1 MTDTPEHPKPSLYT
15 QLLAELGFLASAAI
29 LIVTLSTLLLVMLDP
44 SGSTWAFLAL
54 WAGSSLV
61 FLAFLAVR
69 LRRLVVRPLDL
80 LGEHTERL
88 AAGDETP
95 VPPFETIELEELR
108 DRFTNMTAELL
119 DARDQVIR
127 SEKLA
132 AIGELAAG
140 VAHEIRNPLG
150 AVSNYVA
157 VLERRAE
164 GPPLQR
170 PATPSDTELYT
181 AMRLEIERI
190 DRTIQGLLD
199 FARPKTGREGSADL
213 NAVVQRTIEFLH
225 AQGALRDVTVVTDLE
240 ATLPEIA
247 TVPHAIEQVLVNL
260 VLNARDAAPEGRILI
275 GTRALRWV
283 ARDEGRARAGEGG
296 RHTPS
301 RSAITRPRRLEIPE
315 GTPGALLYVAD
326 SGPGVPDDVRER
338 VFEPFVT
345 TKPAGKGSGLGLAI
359 VARTVH
365 ESGGMV
371 WVDRARQ
378 GGAVFKVFLPFDRAA

>member
-1 MTDTPEHPKPSLYT
+1 MTDTPERPKPSLYT

>member
-1 MTDTPEHPKPSLYT
+1 MTDTPERPKPSLYT

-44 SGSTWAFLAL
+44 GRSTWAFLAL

-61 FLAFLAVR
+61 FLAFLAFR
-69 LRRLVVRPLDL
+69 LRRLVVQPLDR

-95 VPPFETIELEELR
+95 VPPFETVELEQLR
-108 DRFTNMTAELL
+108 DRFTHMTAELL

-127 SEKLA
+127 TEKLA

-164 GPPLQR
+164 AAPVQR
-170 PATPSDTELYT
+170 AATPNDLELY
-181 AMRLEIERI
+181 AALRLEIERI

-199 FARPKTGREGSADL
+199 FARPKAGREGSTDL
-213 NAVVQRTIEFLH
+213 NAVVQRTVEFLH

-260 VLNARDAAPEGRILI
+260 VLNARDAAPDGRILI

-283 ARDEGRARAGEGG
+283 ARDEGRTRSGDGG
-296 RHTPS
+296 RHIPS

-326 SGPGVPDDVRER
+326 SGPGVPEGVRER